1 MKKCLALLLA
11 LTLFALCGCGAA
23 APEPAPAPTAEPTS
37 TPAPTPTPTPEPTA
51 TPEPKPTPNAADL
64 DGFGYVEQPEEY
76 LPEYEVQYVKS
87 SGGYAIFLSSDVNL
101 TQHFDQ
107 VLDATEV
114 RVIARQGKSALI
126 IVNDGRVGWATA
138 SMLEDAPTAL
148 YCPGH
153 KDLADFPDVE
163 SPPHGWL
170 PAYETYYV
178 KSTAGAGIYITNDL
192 AREEVSRLLKD
203 GTEVTALA
211 REGTYMIL
219 IKGDGF
225 AGWTDID
232 LLTSEK
238 PADS

>member
-87 SGGYAIFLSSDVNL
+87 SGGYAIFLSSDVNR

-126 IVNDGRVGWATA
+126 LVNDRARR
-138 SMLEDAPTAL
+138 L
-148 YCPGH
+148 GH
-153 KDLADFPDVE
+153 
-163 SPPHGWL
+163 
-170 PAYETYYV
+170 
-178 KSTAGAGIYITNDL
+178 
-192 AREEVSRLLKD
+192 RLH
-203 GTEVTALA
+203 A
-211 REGTYMIL
+211 
-219 IKGDGF
+219 
-225 AGWTDID
+225 
-232 LLTSEK
+232 
-238 PADS
+238 

>member
-1 MKKCLALLLA
+1 MTMKKCLALLLA

-23 APEPAPAPTAEPTS
+23 PEPAPAPTAEPAS

-64 DGFGYVEQPEEY
+64 DGFGYVERPDEY

-87 SGGYAIFLSSDVNL
+87 SGGYAIFLSSDVNR

-138 SMLEDAPTAL
+138 S
-148 YCPGH
+148 
-153 KDLADFPDVE
+153 
-163 SPPHGWL
+163 
-170 PAYETYYV
+170 PAIRISRTFRMWKV
-178 KSTAGAGIYITNDL
+178 LRTAGCPPTRHTMSNPPPAPGSI
-192 AREEVSRLLKD
+192 SRTIWR
-203 GTEVTALA
+203 G
-211 REGTYMIL
+211 RRSRGC
-219 IKGDGF
+219 
-225 AGWTDID
+225 
-232 LLTSEK
+232 
-238 PADS
+238 

>member
-1 MKKCLALLLA
+1 M
-11 LTLFALCGCGAA
+11 
-23 APEPAPAPTAEPTS
+23 
-37 TPAPTPTPTPEPTA
+37 
-51 TPEPKPTPNAADL
+51 
-64 DGFGYVEQPEEY
+64 
-76 LPEYEVQYVKS
+76 
-87 SGGYAIFLSSDVNL
+87 
-101 TQHFDQ
+101 
-107 VLDATEV
+107 
-114 RVIARQGKSALI
+114 RVIARQGESALI

-163 SPPHGWL
+163 RPSHGWL

-192 AREEVSRLLKD
+192 AREEVSRLLED

-225 AGWTDID
+225 AGWADID
-232 LLTSEK
+232 LLTTEK
-238 PADS
+238 PTDS

>member
-37 TPAPTPTPTPEPTA
+37 TPTPEPTA

-64 DGFGYVEQPEEY
+64 DGFGYVERPDEY

-87 SGGYAIFLSSDVNL
+87 SGGYAIFLSSDVNR

-225 AGWTDID
+225 AGWADID